1 MTTIPAADGGTRHDT
16 GRDPVPDPAAAARLD
31 TIVARLVADLTLD
44 EKAALTAGVDMW
56 TTAAVPRLEIP
67 AVRLT
72 DGPSGARGTEMGPA
86 GPRACCVPCGSAL
99 GATWSPEVL
108 GAVGAVLGREARD
121 KGARVLLAP
130 TVNMH
135 RSPLA
140 GRNFECYSEDP
151 LLAGL
156 LAAAFV
162 RSAQA
167 QGVATTVK
175 HLVANDAEHQRY
187 TMSSDVDERALR
199 EIYLRP
205 FELAVRKGGTLG
217 VMTSYNRLN
226 GRWCTERPDLLGGI
240 LRDEWGFDGF
250 VVTDWFAVATT
261 AASARAGVD
270 LEMPGPGRAF
280 GPALAAAVRA
290 GEVDEA
296 AVDAQVTRLLGVLA
310 RLGALEDDGPGP
322 ETGVDRPEH
331 RAVARRAATESM
343 VLLANDGL
351 LPLDR
356 AALRTVAVIGPN
368 ADRAQIMGGGSASLR
383 AHHLVTPRE
392 ALVAALGDGV
402 TVVHEPGC
410 DNRRLVPP
418 LGGTGVVDPDGTPGF
433 HVDWFANPDL
443 AGPPAHTSQVPEADI
458 FTFEP
463 PRGLVRTGWSLRA
476 YATLT
481 PEVTGEHLFTL
492 VQSGRGRLQIAGEV
506 VIDGVASPPPRGTAW
521 FGVGSQ
527 EARAT
532 VALTAG
538 QPCDVVLELSTGEG
552 RGHGGLRI
560 GHRPPEPPDLLERAV
575 SAAAAA
581 DAVVLVV
588 GTTGEWESEGDDRPT
603 MDLPGRQD
611 ELVRRVLAANPAT
624 VVVVNAA
631 SPVTMDWAPEAR
643 ALLQIWFGGQEM
655 AAALADVLL
664 GAAEP
669 AGRLPMTLPLRLEHN
684 PSFGNFPGENGHVA
698 YAEGVLA
705 GYRWY
710 TARHLPVR
718 FPFGHGGSYT
728 TFALGP
734 PAVSSPTVSA
744 GDPRPLTVTVPVTN
758 TGGRRGAEVVQ
769 CYVAPPPGRLTRPP
783 RSLAGFAKVWL
794 DPGET
799 ATVALEIDER
809 ALAYWDPG
817 QPDRAEVADKAASVP
832 MAGGRGP
839 APEPG
844 WRVDPGPHELHV
856 GTSVAAIRH
865 VVTVDVVA

>member
-1 MTTIPAADGGTRHDT
+1 VTSPS
-16 GRDPVPDPAAAARLD
+16 PPPSLPLPPPDPAG
-31 TIVARLVADLTLD
+31 VAKLVAELTRD

-56 TTAAVPRLEIP
+56 TTAAVPRLGIP

-72 DGPSGARGTEMGPA
+72 DGPNGARGTQMGPA

-99 GATWSPEVL
+99 GATWSPDVV
-108 GAVGAVLGREARD
+108 GDVGAVLGAEARD

-151 LLAGL
+151 LLAGK

-162 RSAQA
+162 RGAQA

-175 HLVANDAEHQRY
+175 HLVANDAETQRY
-187 TMSSDVDERALR
+187 TMSSDVDDRALR

-205 FELAVRKGGTLG
+205 FELAVREGGALG

-226 GRWCTERPDLLGGI
+226 GRWCTEQPGLLGGI
-240 LRDEWGFDGF
+240 LRDEWGFEGF
-250 VVTDWFAVATT
+250 VVTDWFGVATT
-261 AASARAGVD
+261 AGSATAGVD

-280 GPALAAAVRA
+280 GPALAAAVEA
-290 GEVDEA
+290 GELDEA
-296 AVDAQVTRLLGVLA
+296 HLDAQVTRLLTVLD
-310 RLGALEDDGPGP
+310 RLGALDDEGPGH
-322 ETGVDRPEH
+322 ERSDDRPEH
-331 RAVARRAATESM
+331 RVVARRAATESM

-356 AALRTVAVIGPN
+356 AALRTVAIIGPN

-392 ALVAALGDGV
+392 ALTAALGDGV
-402 TVVHEPGC
+402 TLTYEPGC
-410 DNRRLVPP
+410 HNRRTTPP
-418 LGGTGVVDPDGTPGF
+418 LGGAEVVAPDGEPGF

-443 AGPPAHTSQVPEADI
+443 AGEPVHTSRVPEAEV
-458 FTFEP
+458 FTMEP
-463 PRGLVRTGWSLRA
+463 PAETVPRTGWSYRA
-476 YATLT
+476 HATFTPTVGGDHVLT
-481 PEVTGEHLFTL
+481 LI
-492 VQSGRGRLQIAGEV
+492 QSGRGRVLVDGAA
-506 VIDGVASPPPRGTAW
+506 VIDGVAAPPARGTAW
-521 FGVGSQ
+521 FGVGSR
-527 EARAT
+527 EVEAT
-532 VALTAG
+532 VPLEAG
-538 QPCDVVLELSTGEG
+538 RPVEVVLELSTGEG

-560 GHRPPEPPDLLERAV
+560 GHRPPEPADLMDRAV
-575 SAAAAA
+575 AAAAAA

-588 GTTGEWESEGDDRPT
+588 GTTGEWESEGDDRPS

-631 SPVTMDWAPEAR
+631 SPVTMDWAPDTR

-655 AAALADVLL
+655 ATGLADVLL
-664 GAAEP
+664 GEAEP
-669 AGRLPMTLPLRLEHN
+669 AGRLPTTLPLRLEHN
-684 PSFGNFPGENGHVA
+684 PSYGNFPGENGRVR
-698 YAEGVLA
+698 YGEGVLV

-710 TARHLPVR
+710 TARRLPVR

-728 TFALGP
+728 TFALGAP
-734 PAVSSPTVSA
+734 SLSAAAVAA
-744 GDPRPLTVTVPVTN
+744 GDPVTVTVPVKN
-758 TGGRRGAEVVQ
+758 TGRRRGAEVVQ
-769 CYVAPPPGRLTRPP
+769 VYVAPPPGPLTRPP
-783 RSLAGFAKVWL
+783 LALGAFAKVWL

-799 ATVALEIDER
+799 ADVDLIVDGR
-809 ALAYWDPG
+809 ALACWDPG
-817 QPDRAEVADKAASVP
+817 QPGRAEVAERAASVP

-844 WRVDPGPHELHV
+844 WRIERGRHELHV
-856 GTSVAAIRH
+856 GTSVAAIHH
-865 VVTVDVVA
+865 VVGLDVTA